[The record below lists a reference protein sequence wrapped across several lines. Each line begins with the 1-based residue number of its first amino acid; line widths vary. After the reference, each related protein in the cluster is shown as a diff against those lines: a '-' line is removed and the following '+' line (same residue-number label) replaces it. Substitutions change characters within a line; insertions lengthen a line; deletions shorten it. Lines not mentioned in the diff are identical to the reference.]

1 MSGSAGGS
9 RIERKDVQ
17 LTVSSYIQT
26 VLQEYEFYQDSV
38 ISGSYNTSEKKDFGD
53 IDLIVQLNGTDKK
66 KIKEH
71 FSSYLSSLPE
81 SVIVPFKNSKY
92 KSKRFLN
99 TGEIVTVL
107 YPVPNTSSFV
117 QIDNIIS
124 LSSEETDFKLNFLNI
139 PASKQGLML
148 GLIRTIILE
157 DPLAVKKYYTN
168 EVRMDSNQEL
178 EFVLSSSRLSLR
190 LVTLLDDYKTVS
202 TEEIWSTTN
211 WNVVEEL
218 LNEYDLSLSFEELA
232 LQIKNK
238 LQYPRSINRIKGIF
252 RSMISIKSGEVDTPK
267 GLEKQNALDFIA
279 KL

>member
-1 MSGSAGGS
+1 
-9 RIERKDVQ
+9 
-17 LTVSSYIQT
+17 
-26 VLQEYEFYQDSV
+26 
-38 ISGSYNTSEKKDFGD
+38 
-53 IDLIVQLNGTDKK
+53 
-66 KIKEH
+66 
-71 FSSYLSSLPE
+71 
-81 SVIVPFKNSKY
+81 
-92 KSKRFLN
+92 LN